1 MSDVN
6 SDIKLLIDK
15 LELQRG
21 EIIESLKV
29 SIKAQTES
37 WMRGAISR
45 NPEKVS
51 SLGVEGLKPIKEK
64 FNDLLASLDSECETI
79 LQDDSIWC
87 YGDEFLDGDDSPS
100 FFMSG
105 NRVPD
110 PLSNAVK
117 KLFHP
122 LGSLLLEYDLDDT
135 DTWSREGGIVKYRY
149 ATPIDGEPL
158 ALIKGFSKTHGVYEK
173 KVREIKEANKA
184 LVKKGAL
191 NLWDE
196 A

>member
-1 MSDVN
+1 MSNVDP
-6 SDIKLLIDK
+6 DIKLLIDK

-29 SIKAQTES
+29 SIKAQAES
-37 WMRGAISR
+37 WMRGAVSR

-64 FNDLLASLDSECETI
+64 FNYLLASLDSECETI

-87 YGDEFLDGDDSPS
+87 YGEEFLDEDCSPS

-149 ATPIDGEPL
+149 AAPIDGEPL
-158 ALIKGFSKTHGVYEK
+158 ALIKDFSKTHEVYQK
-173 KVREIKEANKA
+173 KLREIQDANKK
-184 LVKKGAL
+184 LVKKDAL

>member
-1 MSDVN
+1 MSNVDP
-6 SDIKLLIDK
+6 DIKLLIDK

-29 SIKAQTES
+29 SIKDKTEI
-37 WMRGAISR
+37 WMRNAISS
-45 NPEKVS
+45 NSEKVS

-64 FNDLLASLDSECETI
+64 FNDLLDSLDSECETI

-87 YGDEFLDGDDSPS
+87 YGDEFLNGDDSPS
-100 FFMSG
+100 FFMTG
-105 NRVPD
+105 HRVPD

-149 ATPIDGEPL
+149 AAPINGESL
-158 ALIKGFSKTHGVYEK
+158 ALIKDFSKTHEVYQK
-173 KVREIKEANKA
+173 KVREIQEANKN
-184 LVKKGAL
+184 LVKKDAL